1 MKYCRIKDVPINVGH
16 YYIKCHP
23 RSKIIF
29 EEGDNIIQLYSRQV
43 SSIRAIWL
51 LSWFEVMFQDKSM
64 LFSASLMLKVNLK
77 FDRAI
82 SNNFMIWLTFRVNY
96 ANDGQN

>member
-29 EEGDNIIQLYSRQV
+29 EEGDNISYT
-43 SSIRAIWL
+43 A
-51 LSWFEVMFQDKSM
+51 
-64 LFSASLMLKVNLK
+64 
-77 FDRAI
+77 DRCLRFVQYDYCHD
-82 SNNFMIWLTFRVNY
+82 SK
-96 ANDGQN
+96 

>member
-29 EEGDNIIQLYSRQV
+29 EEGDNISYTADISYTVFRQFV
-43 SSIRAIWL
+43 QYDDCHDS
-51 LSWFEVMFQDKSM
+51 K
-64 LFSASLMLKVNLK
+64 
-77 FDRAI
+77 
-82 SNNFMIWLTFRVNY
+82 
-96 ANDGQN
+96 